1 MRFEKLGVAVFAG
14 VLLSASGLAQQAE
27 SPTKIAFVHVQR
39 ALISTEEGKIR
50 LKELDDWLRPRE
62 DELARLGKEVNNLKG
77 EIVTRQGGAPDNTL
91 VELNRRLVATQREFE
106 DKQRISKRDFEAK
119 QQALRIDL
127 GGKLQE
133 VITKYADAN
142 RYTAVFFLNPTE
154 IAYLAESADITETVI
169 KLYNEKY
176 PVAAKAPAAP
186 AK

>member
-1 MRFEKLGVAVFAG
+1 
-14 VLLSASGLAQQAE
+14 VL
-27 SPTKIAFVHVQR
+27 
-39 ALISTEEGKIR
+39 
-50 LKELDDWLRPRE
+50 
-62 DELARLGKEVNNLKG
+62 
-77 EIVTRQGGAPDNTL
+77 QGGAPDNTL

-142 RYTAVFFLNPTE
+142 RYTAVFVLNPNE
-154 IAYLAESADITETVI
+154 LAYFAESADITETVI